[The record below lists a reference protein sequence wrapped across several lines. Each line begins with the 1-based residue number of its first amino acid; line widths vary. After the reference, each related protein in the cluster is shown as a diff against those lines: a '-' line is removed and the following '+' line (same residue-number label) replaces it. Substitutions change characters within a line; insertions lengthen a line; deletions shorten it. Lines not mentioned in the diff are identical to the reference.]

1 MRTSSK
7 IAWGFTAGMWAMALF
22 VVNLNR
28 ASHTPDPEF
37 VLRDTQTVQHGH
49 GCAIRLL
56 STGPVLLRD
65 SAHHCNDHFTAVSVS
80 PTGDLDIAYHVQGK
94 IVVVNVTPDETLA
107 KRDVTP
113 GVSVGL
119 EHMYVSF
126 GRDQVAY
133 SALSPVV
140 TGSSSNIWVWV
151 VTEEEVVTPS
161 PTPTDS

>member
-28 ASHTPDPEF
+28 APHTPDPEF

-80 PTGDLDIAYHVQGK
+80 PTGDLDITYHVQGK

-151 VTEEEVVTPS
+151 VTEEEVTTPS
-161 PTPTDS
+161 PTPSGS

>member
-1 MRTSSK
+1 MRTVLKSPVL
-7 IAWGFTAGMWAMALF
+7 TAILIVGTLVTGAALLGSRQPQ
-22 VVNLNR
+22 VVR
-28 ASHTPDPEF
+28 VDVE
-37 VLRDTQTVQHGH
+37 TVQHGH

-56 STGPVLLRD
+56 STGPALLRD
-65 SAHHCNDHFTAVSVS
+65 SAHHCNDHFTGVSVTS
-80 PTGDLDIAYHVQGK
+80 TGDLDISYHVQGK

-151 VTEEEVVTPS
+151 VTEEEVTTPS
-161 PTPTDS
+161 PTPSGS

>member
-28 ASHTPDPEF
+28 APHTPDPEF
-37 VLRDTQTVQHGH
+37 VLRDTETVQHGH

-65 SAHHCNDHFTAVSVS
+65 SAHNCHEKFTGVSVEN
-80 PTGDLDIAYHVQGK
+80 GDLKVLYHVEGK
-94 IVVVNVTPDETLA
+94 IVTVLVNPDETLA
-107 KRDVTP
+107 KRDITP
-113 GVSVGL
+113 GASVGL
-119 EHMYVSF
+119 EHMYISF

-133 SALSPVV
+133 SALSSAV

-161 PTPTDS
+161 PTPTGS

>member
-1 MRTSSK
+1 MKSLTKIVVAASLVILAFVAGIQGSS
-7 IAWGFTAGMWAMALF
+7 GTAVA
-22 VVNLNR
+22 VE
-28 ASHTPDPEF
+28 T
-37 VLRDTQTVQHGH
+37 TTVQHMH

-65 SAHHCNDHFTAVSVS
+65 SAHHCNDQFTAVSVTS
-80 PTGDLDIAYHVQGK
+80 GGDLDITYHVQGK

-126 GRDQVAY
+126 GRDQVQH
-133 SALSPVV
+133 SALSSTV
-140 TGSSSNIWVWV
+140 TGSSSNIWLWV
-151 VTEEEVVTPS
+151 VTEETITTPS
-161 PTPTDS
+161 PSPTAS